1 MYKQMLVPVD
11 GSEPSNRA
19 LEEALKLAKEQGAR
33 VRLAHVLEPLHNLVI
48 EGYGDLAGA
57 VRAEAERVLAE
68 AATRAQAAGVEAS
81 TTLVEAGGRRVAAA
95 IVDEAARWGADL
107 IVMGTHG
114 HRGFEHLML
123 GSVAEG
129 VMRRAPMPVLLVRA
143 R

>member
-1 MYKQMLVPVD
+1 MYRQMLVPVD

-19 LEEALKLAKEQGAR
+19 LEEALQLAKEQGAR
-33 VRLAHVLEPLHNLVI
+33 VRLVHVLEPLHHLVI
-48 EGYGDLAGA
+48 EGYGDLVGA

-68 AATRAQAAGVEAS
+68 AAARAQAAGVEAS
-81 TTLVEAGGRRVAAA
+81 TTLVKAGGRRVAAA
-95 IVDEAARWGADL
+95 IVDEAASWGADL

-114 HRGFEHLML
+114 HRGFEHLVL

-129 VMRRAPMPVLLVRA
+129 VVRRASVPVLLVRA

>member
-11 GSEPSNRA
+11 GSVPSNRA

-33 VRLAHVLEPLHNLVI
+33 VRLIHVLEPLHNLAI
-48 EGYGDLAGA
+48 EGYGDLDGA

-68 AATRAQAAGVEAS
+68 AAARAQAAGVEAS

-95 IVDEAARWGADL
+95 IADEAARWGADL

-114 HRGFEHLML
+114 HRGFEHLVL

-129 VMRRAPMPVLLVRA
+129 VMRRATVPVLLVRA